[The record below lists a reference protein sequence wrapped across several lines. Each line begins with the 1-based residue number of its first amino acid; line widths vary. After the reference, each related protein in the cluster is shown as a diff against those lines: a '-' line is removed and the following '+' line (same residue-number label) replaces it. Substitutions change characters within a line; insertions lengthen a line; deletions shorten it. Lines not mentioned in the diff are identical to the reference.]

1 MLSACGVDC
10 VDRRFAGLLAFP
22 EEKKVSHLGRS
33 IEKELSEDRA
43 KLK

>member
-10 VDRRFAGLLAFP
+10 VDGGFAGLLAFP
-22 EEKKVSHLGRS
+22 EEKKVSHLSWS

-43 KLK
+43 NL